1 MAHQEIGMK
10 LMQRIEE
17 DVAEIAQVEMR
28 PKMEG
33 RQMTM
38 VIAPRKKK

>member
-28 PKMEG
+28 PKWKAG
-33 RQMTM
+33 R
-38 VIAPRKKK
+38 